1 MNLCNYN
8 HNIMSLSLL
17 GISTIT
23 YYYEFYQDSGL
34 EVITIS
40 PSIYKFIPYLG
51 FIKRKW
57 EKEFKNQL
65 NEAKIVYPPSTT
77 EKNIYRLSIPKKIMV
92 AGFP

>member
-1 MNLCNYN
+1 
-8 HNIMSLSLL
+8 MSLSLL

-23 YYYEFYQDSGL
+23 HYYDFLQDLRL

-51 FIKRKW
+51 FTKRKW

-65 NEAKIVYPPSTT
+65 NVAMIVYPPSTT
-77 EKNIYRLSIPKKIMV
+77 EKIIYRFSNPKKLWR
-92 AGFP
+92 